1 MIDFKKDVIDRSFQ
15 VPIVVDFWAPWCG
28 PCRTLTPIIE
38 QIAEEQVGKWHLVK
52 LNTEDQ
58 PEISETYQI
67 RSIPNVKMF
76 YRGEVIHE
84 FLGALPRQMI
94 LDWLKKALPNDG
106 VVALDQLLT
115 DHSTPTTEELESL
128 LERYPDSEEIRLV
141 FAQLILWEN
150 HDRAAEVLEPFKLS
164 SPFIDKV
171 NSLRDIIAFLQY
183 NGSDPVLENI
193 RQHFLSSKIEEAIPI
208 ILEVLSKDDK
218 AGDGKLAKATI
229 GLFNLLGPHH
239 QLTKQYRKQLDMYLW
254 K

>member
-1 MIDFKKDVIDRSFQ
+1 MVDFQKEVIEGSFQ
-15 VPIVVDFWAPWCG
+15 MPVIVDFWAPWCG

-38 QIAEEQVGKWHLVK
+38 QIAEEQAGKWQLVK
-52 LNTEDQ
+52 LNTEEQ
-58 PEISETYQI
+58 PDISDIYQI

-76 YRGEVIHE
+76 YRGEVINE

-94 LDWLKKALPNDG
+94 LDWLRKALPNEG
-106 VVALDQLLT
+106 VVALDQLLSE
-115 DHSTPTTEELESL
+115 HATPTTAELEAL
-128 LERYPDSEEIRLV
+128 LTQYPDSEEIRLV
-141 FAQLILWEN
+141 FAQLVLWEN
-150 HDRAAEVLEPFKLS
+150 HDRALEVLAPFKLS

-193 RQHFLSSKIEEAIPI
+193 RQHFLASKIEDAIPM
-208 ILEVLSKDDK
+208 ILDVLSKDDK
-218 AGDGKLAKATI
+218 AGEGKLAKATI